1 MGNQAPRPGSSE
13 QALFMRLQRKLKP
26 QGQRLHRCREDSR
39 DLPTLGRF
47 YVTEPAIIA
56 VVATDVDLADWLVEV
71 VQ

>member
-1 MGNQAPRPGSSE
+1 
-13 QALFMRLQRKLKP
+13 MRLQRKLKP

-71 VQ
+71 AQ